1 MTWRPI
7 VSYILRGCQSVFAII
22 ILGLT
27 SGILAKLGHNESRVT
42 YSLVVAIMNIIYF
55 GYSLALVPSIKRNRT
70 ISSLIFICEAL
81 FTIFYLAAMGAIADV
96 FPSGDCDSF
105 FFSND
110 LASACKMYKA
120 LLPFNLFN
128 WLLFT
133 ATLTLFIGFSYIP
146 QIRSYGFANTFTLTR
161 FEFGVIFANTFNL
174 FGKPVAGVKSEGEP
188 VDGAVGAGAGAGA
201 GTGAEGEAAPVAPA
215 PADAEA
221 NVGIASTDEDQE
233 KGRSPSGSNERLS
246 NGEDLAANERPYP

>member
-105 FFSND
+105 FLVTILLLLVKCTKLYFHSICSTGCC
-110 LASACKMYKA
+110 L
-120 LLPFNLFN
+120 LLPLHC
-128 WLLFT
+128 LLDFHISHR
-133 ATLTLFIGFSYIP
+133 LDRMVLLIP
-146 QIRSYGFANTFTLTR
+146 LH
-161 FEFGVIFANTFNL
+161 
-174 FGKPVAGVKSEGEP
+174 
-188 VDGAVGAGAGAGA
+188 
-201 GTGAEGEAAPVAPA
+201 
-215 PADAEA
+215 
-221 NVGIASTDEDQE
+221 
-233 KGRSPSGSNERLS
+233 
-246 NGEDLAANERPYP
+246 